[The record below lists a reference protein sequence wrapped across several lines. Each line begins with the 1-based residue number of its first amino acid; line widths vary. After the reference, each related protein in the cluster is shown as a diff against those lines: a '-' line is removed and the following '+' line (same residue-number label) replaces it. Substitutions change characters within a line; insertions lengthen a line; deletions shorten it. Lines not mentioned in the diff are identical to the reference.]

1 MKHPNRLPHYPQ
13 EAVHSIPPRPRHD
26 LLLFLHCT
34 VVQALY
40 WLAERWATGVLRAVD
55 FLSRL
60 RPCGGRAGHFPIY
73 REDNSMSTAPAA
85 TPPLTDSTRH
95 YRAYDIVAVFFVA
108 FLLLSN
114 IAATKTI
121 GIGPLIFDG
130 GAILFPL
137 TYILGD
143 VLSEVYGFHKAR
155 RVIILGFAASLLGSL
170 TFWLVQ
176 IAPPAAEYENQE
188 AFAAV
193 LGVVPR
199 FVIAS
204 MIGYLAGQLLNSWV
218 LVRIKER
225 WGAQHLWARLLGS
238 TVVGEMAD
246 TALFCVIAWAGV
258 MSWGSIANLAI
269 VGYFYKVAVEAILL
283 PVTYAVIRRVK
294 KYEGVEESA
303 A

>member
-1 MKHPNRLPHYPQ
+1 
-13 EAVHSIPPRPRHD
+13 
-26 LLLFLHCT
+26 
-34 VVQALY
+34 
-40 WLAERWATGVLRAVD
+40 
-55 FLSRL
+55 
-60 RPCGGRAGHFPIY
+60 
-73 REDNSMSTAPAA
+73 MSTASAIQGA
-85 TPPLTDSTRH
+85 STENAPR
-95 YRAYDIVAVFFVA
+95 YRVYDIVAVFFVA

-143 VLSEVYGFHKAR
+143 VLSEVYGFKKAR

-176 IAPPAAEYENQE
+176 IAPPDDSYPNQE

-199 FVIAS
+199 FVLAS

-246 TALFCVIAWAGV
+246 TALFCTIAWAGV
-258 MSWGSIANLAI
+258 MTWGDIANLAI

-283 PVTYAVIRRVK
+283 PLTYIVVGKVK
-294 KYEGVEESA
+294 KYEGVEERETL
-303 A
+303 